1 MLCRLCW
8 RAGSVGYPLA
18 LLSSQNPREIVGE
31 EVLGLG
37 GTLADPGRRTSRR
50 ALAPQL
56 IRRTKGL
63 LGLPEADSESSMALS
78 SCTEDT
84 DEIEETDPRRKAKV
98 PGA

>member
-1 MLCRLCW
+1 MGGG
-8 RAGSVGYPLA
+8 GSDVSGDRREERGDI
-18 LLSSQNPREIVGE
+18 PREIVGE

-84 DEIEETDPRRKAKV
+84 DEIEETDPRRKVKV
-98 PGA
+98 PGP